1 MTSLCPVAGCDR
13 PRVPDWAICRQCAWL
28 LERALTDAPALA
40 DELDLTLSRQRASAN
55 NGAGR
60 SADKPLPF
68 DTHASLAL
76 STLRQILLAW
86 ARQLQVRLY
95 LTDTTQDIARF
106 LLARH
111 HHLIVRID
119 AHTAV
124 QDIGAVCREGWRV
137 VQPNSRGRIALPDP
151 CPETG
156 CGARLWA
163 SMHDVGDPRPNLVWC
178 EGPQRHEWRPEQW
191 LRLGHRLGYGRTA

>member
-1 MTSLCPVAGCDR
+1 MICPVEACDR
-13 PRVPDWAICRQCAWL
+13 PAHPDWTICRQHAWQ
-28 LERALTDAPALA
+28 LERDLSDAPALT
-40 DELDLTLSRQRASAN
+40 DELDLTLSRQRASASN
-55 NGAGR
+55 DAGR

-86 ARQLQVRLY
+86 VRALGVRTYPSDNPDQLAK
-95 LTDTTQDIARF
+95 I

-151 CPETG
+151 CPEPG